1 MQTYIATSRE
11 QTHRLEIHEDK
22 HGLHVRLDNRD
33 FPVDVLRVG
42 PHLYSLLLDG
52 RSYEIDVLE
61 MEEAS
66 LVLVNGQP
74 FRVEIQRERE
84 LGGRSRR
91 KKATAEASEQT
102 VIAPM
107 PGKVVTLLVKP
118 GDVVRAGDGIV
129 VVEAMKME
137 NELKATHPGVVQR
150 IHVSPGSVVEKGA
163 PLVTLGSVEPPN

>member
-11 QTHRLEIHEDK
+11 QTHRLEVHEDK

-33 FPVDVLRVG
+33 FPVDVLQVG

-102 VIAPM
+102 VLAPM
-107 PGKVVTLLVKP
+107 PGKVAKLLVKP

-137 NELKATHPGVVQR
+137 NELKASVAGTVKEIRTEEGKAVNGGDVLVVL
-150 IHVSPGSVVEKGA
+150 E
-163 PLVTLGSVEPPN
+163 

>member
-1 MQTYIATSRE
+1 MQTYIATSRD
-11 QTHRLEIHEDK
+11 QTHRLEVHEDK

-61 MEEAS
+61 MEEAW

-91 KKATAEASEQT
+91 KKAAAEASEQT

-107 PGKVVTLLVKP
+107 PGKVVKLLVKP

-137 NELKATHPGVVQR
+137 NELKASVAGTVKEIRTEEGKTVNGGDVLVV
-150 IHVSPGSVVEKGA
+150 IE
-163 PLVTLGSVEPPN
+163 

>member
-137 NELKATHPGVVQR
+137 NELKASVAGTVKEIRTEEGKAVNGGDVLVVL
-150 IHVSPGSVVEKGA
+150 E
-163 PLVTLGSVEPPN
+163 

>member
-11 QTHRLEIHEDK
+11 QTHRLEVHEDK
-22 HGLHVRLDNRD
+22 HGLHVRLDNRE

-42 PHLYSLLLDG
+42 PHHYSLLLDG

-61 MEEAS
+61 TEEAS

-102 VIAPM
+102 VLAPM
-107 PGKVVTLLVKP
+107 PGKVTKLLVKP

-137 NELKATHPGVVQR
+137 NELKASVAGTVKEIRTAEGNTVNGGDILVVL
-150 IHVSPGSVVEKGA
+150 E
-163 PLVTLGSVEPPN
+163 